1 MDASPSPGLVG
12 ALAAKI
18 DGEVHFDDGTHYRHR
33 LRPPSHYSMGWLPL
47 WARIASIA
55 PSTLNAVVHTPP
67 IARVIKRAGGI
78 DPRRELPFFAAA
90 ALHRLVPGPPGP
102 GGRRWRRR
110 SRRR

>member
-1 MDASPSPGLVG
+1 MVTPSFVGTAWGHPLMRPFPRGLVETCRAGTADHMDASPSPGLVG

-67 IARVIKRAGGI
+67 IARVIKRA
-78 DPRRELPFFAAA
+78 
-90 ALHRLVPGPPGP
+90 
-102 GGRRWRRR
+102 
-110 SRRR
+110 